1 MQHLALY
8 RKYRSNSWDEIIGQD
23 HVVNVLEGAIKLG
36 NISHAYLF
44 FGGRGTGKTSVARI
58 LAKELKSSVND
69 TYEIDAASSRG
80 IDEMRELRDSVRT
93 LPFDSKYKVYIID
106 EVHML
111 TTPAFNALLKTLE
124 EPPAHVIFV
133 LATTEMHK
141 VPETIISRCQT
152 FTFKKP
158 SESILKKMV
167 SDVAEKEGVT
177 LDSSA
182 SELVAVLGD
191 GSFRDTLGV
200 LEKVI
205 SYSDNKNINRE
216 DIEKVSGAPSTQLI
230 HDLLMAL
237 VEKDI
242 SKSLAFVGKAY
253 EQNGDMKIFTKLLLY
268 KLRLAMLFLHTKDLK
283 NDIAKSVS
291 ESDLKFLENITKEK
305 NSIITSK
312 SLDIFLSAYEQTSSA
327 FIQTL
332 PLELAI
338 IKIVVEK

>member
-8 RKYRSNSWDEIIGQD
+8 RKYRSDSFEQIIGQD
-23 HVVNVLEGAIKLG
+23 HIVNVLDGAIKLG
-36 NISHAYLF
+36 KISHSYLF

-58 LAKELKSSVND
+58 MAKKLGSSVND
-69 TYEIDAASSRG
+69 IYEIDAASNRG
-80 IDEMRELRDSVRT
+80 IDDIRELRESVRT

-111 TTPAFNALLKTLE
+111 TKEAFNALLKTLE
-124 EPPAHVIFV
+124 EPPSHVIFV

-167 SDVAEKEGVT
+167 TDIAKKEGIT
-177 LDSSA
+177 IEPSA
-182 SELVAVLGD
+182 SELVAILGD

-205 SYSDNKNINRE
+205 SYSDKKQVSRE
-216 DIEKVSGAPSTQLI
+216 DIEKVSGAPSSELI
-230 HDLLMAL
+230 NKLLLSLVAKDL
-237 VEKDI
+237 VKCI
-242 SKSLAFVGKAY
+242 SFINTAY
-253 EQNGDMKIFTKLLLY
+253 EQNGDMKIFIKLLLY
-268 KLRLAMLFLHTKDLK
+268 KMR
-283 NDIAKSVS
+283 IALLYRYAEGMRKEISSSIS
-291 ESDLKFLENITKEK
+291 ESDLEFLEKVTKEP
-305 NSIITSK
+305 NGIIVSK
-312 SLDIFLSAYEQTSSA
+312 TLDIFLSAYETMGSA

-332 PLELAI
+332 PLELAV
-338 IKIVVEK
+338 IKIIGEK